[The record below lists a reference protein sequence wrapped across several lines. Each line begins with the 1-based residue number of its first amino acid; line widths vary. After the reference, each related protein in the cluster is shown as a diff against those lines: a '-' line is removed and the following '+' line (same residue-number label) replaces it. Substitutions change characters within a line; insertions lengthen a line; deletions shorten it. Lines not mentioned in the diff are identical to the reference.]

1 MDVNSIIKQHN
12 TTAKFGKF
20 VKSKCKTNANCEAF
34 YKAFIKAKQ
43 YNYAEVI
50 FKHWKQ
56 IAIAKTQK
64 IPVEEEE

>member
-20 VKSKCKTNANCEAF
+20 VKSKCKTATNCEVF

-43 YNYAEVI
+43 YEKAEVI

-64 IPVEEEE
+64 IPAEEEE